1 MVEIPLVIV
10 RPRVMCSDSPSFFPK
25 LPKTFLCLCI
35 FGIQINI
42 NIPNLRI
49 FVGFLQE
56 VQLLLEFFSFDQ
68 SVFTLGVDGSSDNS
82 IFFIHQNLS
91 AYHFV
96 VIEGFPSLLRFNL
109 SFFQNN
115 ASFSIMLVLGVLDFI
130 IYLVLLVN
138 YQCIER

>member
-1 MVEIPLVIV
+1 
-10 RPRVMCSDSPSFFPK
+10 MCSDSPPFFPK

-49 FVGFLQE
+49 FVGFLRE

-82 IFFIHQNLS
+82 ILFIHQNLS
-91 AYHFV
+91 TYHFV

-109 SFFQNN
+109 SFLQNN
-115 ASFSIMLVLGVLDFI
+115 ASFAIMLVLGVLDNP
-130 IYLVLLVN
+130 IYLILSVN
-138 YQCIER
+138 YQVIER